1 MAGNQ
6 RLFEQAAEMVETNPL
21 VRPLIVEMA
30 LVKNP
35 DPAQAYATVREV
47 AASPAVKTIRAALAR
62 AEFERDTATPE
73 ALKEAMERARKYFGV
88 HNM

>member
-6 RLFEQAAEMVETNPL
+6 RLFEQAAEMCEHDPRM
-21 VRPLIVEMA
+21 RPLIVEMA

-47 AASPAVKTIRAALAR
+47 AASPAVRTLRAALAR

-73 ALKEAMERARKYFGV
+73 ALKEAMERAKKSFGLQ
-88 HNM
+88 